1 MNSPEDSPMCDT
13 LGSIRK
19 EKIMS
24 LEASIIDGKVT
35 AATTATTKEGSVNT
49 EKAAGSSMGKDA
61 FLNLL
66 VTQMKYQDPLE
77 PTSNTEYISQFATF
91 SQLEEM
97 QNLRGSMDISRG
109 SSLVGQYVTMKV
121 KNEATGETNMVGG
134 KVDYVAVENGKAY
147 LSINGEKYSIDD
159 LDSVV
164 DQEYLNAYN
173 LASDISS
180 ALKKL
185 PNIASIS
192 SADRKIIENLG
203 QVYDDMTAYQKGFI
217 PEDEQVA
224 IRAYREKL
232 AELLKVS
239 EENDDNI
246 SEGQGVSEDDTEKTA
261 EEIAEAAKDT
271 VDSDSEDKIV
281 SDEEEEAG
289 IEAAAAVTEA

>member
-1 MNSPEDSPMCDT
+1 MCDT

-180 ALKKL
+180 ALNKL

-232 AELLKVS
+232 AEMLKVS

-281 SDEEEEAG
+281 NDEEEEAG

>member
-1 MNSPEDSPMCDT
+1 
-13 LGSIRK
+13 
-19 EKIMS
+19 MS

-180 ALKKL
+180 ALNKL

-232 AELLKVS
+232 AEMLKVS

-281 SDEEEEAG
+281 NDEEEEAG